1 MTFQA
6 MSKQALSLIPNT
18 VQINASP
25 SKALQNLVG
34 SSQFTMNM
42 RRRNLRQTLVPG
54 LKMYGKKAF
63 SLLLLCLCVQ
73 LRDSVA
79 EGDGDNEWIDSEW
92 MGLVKPLL
100 AAFFVTVGLHM
111 LLYSH
116 TATRS
121 LLKAYMQKAIVTTGD
136 VLSCEEINPD
146 LFDIAVLYKAPVS
159 KYDGSRSAHNN
170 RQQFRYPDQL
180 VEKRFLR
187 RFQLEYPLH
196 RGTVVRILRFP
207 GRPKSGMLQE
217 VVQDKLAQHSNCR
230 TVLILVPGLLL
241 WTLIV
246 WLAVQTIQAS
256 MEDRQEDIACA
267 VLVLSLAVFV
277 LGSRMV
283 SDSRFQSDRTKRYES
298 AVPMVTKPEETLGSG
313 KTEALLN
320 QYPYNQNDMT
330 EPVLPVVQ
338 GTDVVYADAK
348 LPSSPQNKL
357 S

>member
-1 MTFQA
+1 MAT
-6 MSKQALSLIPNT
+6 T
-18 VQINASP
+18 
-25 SKALQNLVG
+25 KAL
-34 SSQFTMNM
+34 
-42 RRRNLRQTLVPG
+42 
-54 LKMYGKKAF
+54 

-73 LRDSVA
+73 IHDSVA
-79 EGDGDNEWIDSEW
+79 EGDDDNEWIDSEW
-92 MGLVKPLL
+92 MDLVKILL
-100 AAFFVTVGLHM
+100 AAFFVTAGLHM

-116 TATRS
+116 IATRS
-121 LLKAYMQKAIVTTGD
+121 LLCAYLQKAVSTSGD

-187 RFQLEYPLH
+187 RFQLRYPLQ

-256 MEDRQEDIACA
+256 MEEDQEKIAYA
-267 VLVLSLAVFV
+267 VLALSLTVFM
-277 LGSRMV
+277 LGSRMF
-283 SDSRFQSDRTKRYES
+283 SDSRFQSDRSKRYES
-298 AVPMVTKPEETLGSG
+298 AVPVVTKPEERVDSG
-313 KTEALLN
+313 KSESLLN
-320 QYPYNQNDMT
+320 QHPYNHHNMT
-330 EPVLPVVQ
+330 GSVLELPVVQ
-338 GTDVVYADAK
+338 GTDVIYT
-348 LPSSPQNKL
+348 Q
-357 S
+357 